1 MSCLG
6 KRCGFNIDL
15 TRQAVGC
22 SQGDGSCFDA
32 RILSAA
38 QTDFHD
44 QALIDATSKIQE
56 IIRNIPADSKDRQLS
71 FLNTNMG
78 LLLAWVEHDQPIPAG
93 AITGKHPD
101 TAIASALRLSFPSES
116 K

>member
-6 KRCGFNIDL
+6 KRCGFNVDL

-32 RILSAA
+32 TVLSASK
-38 QTDFHD
+38 TDFHD
-44 QALIDATSKIQE
+44 QALIDATVEIQR
-56 IIRNIPADSKDRQLS
+56 IIRSIPADAKGRTLS

-78 LLLAWVEHDQPIPAG
+78 LLLAWVEHDQPIPSG

-101 TAIASALRLSFPSES
+101 TAIASALRLTFPAES